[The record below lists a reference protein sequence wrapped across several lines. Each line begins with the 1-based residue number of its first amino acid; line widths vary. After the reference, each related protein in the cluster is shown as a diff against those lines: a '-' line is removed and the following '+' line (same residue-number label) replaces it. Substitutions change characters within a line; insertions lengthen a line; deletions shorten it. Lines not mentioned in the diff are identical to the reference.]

1 MIEYKT
7 HADIEALVEAFETGT
22 VSRDAW
28 KHAEHLIVALYYVER
43 HDLETAT
50 AKMRDGIFNL
60 LKAFEVD
67 LTKEMPYHE
76 TMTVFWMRTVA
87 DFNASKNG
95 TSTVEKVREMVAVFD
110 KEYPMR
116 FYSRELLFS
125 DEAKVRFVDG
135 DLRSVLRKLV
145 LR

>member
-135 DLRSVLRKLV
+135 DL
-145 LR
+145 

>member
-116 FYSRELLFS
+116 FYSHELLFS

>member
-7 HADIEALVEAFETGT
+7 QADIEALVEAFETGT

-135 DLRSVLRKLV
+135 DL
-145 LR
+145 

>member
-7 HADIEALVEAFETGT
+7 HAVIEALVEAFETGT

-135 DLRSVLRKLV
+135 DL
-145 LR
+145 